1 MCITVPTAELQYKLL
16 GGGGGGGGLRSAPD
30 LDSVLVAPPTDCEVS
45 AMLLIGRQFK
55 FGLQFTTTAWFC

>member
-1 MCITVPTAELQYKLL
+1 MCITVPTADLQYKLL
-16 GGGGGGGGLRSAPD
+16 GGGGSRSAPD

-45 AMLLIGRQFK
+45 AMLFIGRQFK